1 MPHSPGTMVPE
12 RQLILRK
19 VCLQLK
25 EDKLFRSNSLVSPV
39 ITAKELSLLT
49 YKMQIKN
56 QICIS
61 DKIPPR
67 LEHMGLPKW
76 LL

>member
-12 RQLILRK
+12 RRLLLRK
-19 VCLQLK
+19 VCLQLQ

-49 YKMQIKN
+49 YKTQIKY

-76 LL
+76 LI